1 MYTLSKV
8 WESRPVPQKTYKTTF
23 LWCGLQCLN
32 PHEKTC
38 RTFQPQK
45 DGLVNIELHPYPNV
59 LDRIDYSETV
69 KVSVWQDG
77 SFTENDDL
85 FTPSGLPQASSQTKK
100 GSTSSPRPG
109 PRSQP
114 SRPRPSRS

>member
-8 WESRPVPQKTYKTTF
+8 GESRPVPQKTYKTTF

-45 DGLVNIELHPYPNV
+45 DGLVKIEEHPYPNI

-69 KVSVWQDG
+69 KVSVWPDG

-85 FTPSGLPQASSQTKK
+85 FTPTGQPSSQKTTK
-100 GSTSSPRPG
+100 GSTSGPRQEPRPR
-109 PRSQP
+109 PSQ
-114 SRPRPSRS
+114 PRPSRS